1 MARLS
6 DALVVGTEAIR
17 PVPFIV
23 DRVRDEHGKSKP
35 IYEARPMLSLRVY
48 YENTRSKGERN
59 VLIEPNQ
66 DVHMFDVVSLEYQYD
81 TGIYKFVRCAAVSD
95 TQHCS
100 DAFNV
105 VPIIR
110 DGTFW
115 EISR

>member
-1 MARLS
+1 MARLK
-6 DALVVGTEAIR
+6 LFVVGTEAVR

-23 DRVRDEHGKSKP
+23 NRVRGEQQIQTNLRSTPD
-35 IYEARPMLSLRVY
+35 AQLRVY

-66 DVHMFDVVSLEYQYD
+66 NVHMFDVVSLEYQYD

-95 TQHCS
+95 TKHCS
-100 DAFNV
+100 DAFGV

-115 EISR
+115 E